1 MADVKGVPVGTLVV
15 QEPADGDAGKEGSE
29 AADLD
34 GAALFSTRRPKDVG
48 AGVASGA
55 KTIMKGVVAGAI
67 GLVAA
72 PVMGA
77 REEGVKGFVKGMG
90 MGVAGAIA
98 LPVAGTVLGCV
109 QVTRGALNT
118 PDAIKQRKAGKVWD
132 EDTREWVVYNLRD
145 EARELLSTSE
155 AEWCAQHGLSSSG
168 GVKRAEAAQRGAVKE
183 TELYELLGVSAEA
196 SAAEIKRAYYKRARE
211 LHPDKNRDD
220 PAAHSNF
227 QAVGEAYQ
235 VLGNE
240 ELRAKY
246 DKEGRKALEEHPL
259 VDPSHF
265 FAMLFGSEPFEYLIG
280 ELKMATLFSQAA
292 PPRTPHPAPRTPAP
306 RPHPSPPPLTPSTEP
321 NPSQTPTEPY
331 PQPHSLLAGEQH
343 GGGPL
348 RFLPPIQ
355 AAPARGAVRGDPLR
369 PAAHVRDG

>member
-15 QEPADGDAGKEGSE
+15 QEPANGDAGKEGSE

-168 GVKRAEAAQRGAVKE
+168 GVKRAEPQRGAV
-183 TELYELLGVSAEA
+183 
-196 SAAEIKRAYYKRARE
+196 
-211 LHPDKNRDD
+211 
-220 PAAHSNF
+220 
-227 QAVGEAYQ
+227 
-235 VLGNE
+235 
-240 ELRAKY
+240 
-246 DKEGRKALEEHPL
+246 
-259 VDPSHF
+259 
-265 FAMLFGSEPFEYLIG
+265 
-280 ELKMATLFSQAA
+280 
-292 PPRTPHPAPRTPAP
+292 
-306 RPHPSPPPLTPSTEP
+306 
-321 NPSQTPTEPY
+321 
-331 PQPHSLLAGEQH
+331 
-343 GGGPL
+343 
-348 RFLPPIQ
+348 
-355 AAPARGAVRGDPLR
+355 
-369 PAAHVRDG
+369 